1 MYLNRRSCTASKAQ
15 LQSEKEK
22 GETVERR
29 GGVWATLSYFHVSSL
44 GLEGGGGGRAFL
56 PPYHQDNYEVVARV
70 VSLLCRTETGTS
82 RKHRVWI
89 YLTIHVFHES
99 RLPFGARVSRLTFQW
114 GRGSWMGKG
123 WKEGL
128 DIYSCTKMR
137 DEWSRT
143 NERTNV
149 RRWRWS
155 ENFRKIWYHQ
165 FSLNISR
172 LILREEREK
181 DFFSFLIAK
190 ERKIKHL
197 S

>member
-44 GLEGGGGGRAFL
+44 GLEGGRGDRAFL

-89 YLTIHVFHES
+89 YLTIHES

-114 GRGSWMGKG
+114 GRGSWMGETGKR
-123 WKEGL
+123 L
-128 DIYSCTKMR
+128 DIYRAQRCAMS
-137 DEWSRT
+137 DLERT
-143 NERTNV
+143 NERTYDVDDEV
-149 RRWRWS
+149 RISERYDIINSRW
-155 ENFRKIWYHQ
+155 I
-165 FSLNISR
+165 SLAW
-172 LILREEREK
+172 
-181 DFFSFLIAK
+181 F
-190 ERKIKHL
+190 
-197 S
+197 

>member
-29 GGVWATLSYFHVSSL
+29 GRGGLGDVELLPCLFARLGRRGQ
-44 GLEGGGGGRAFL
+44 GLEAFL

-89 YLTIHVFHES
+89 YLTIHES

-114 GRGSWMGKG
+114 GRGSWMGETGKR
-123 WKEGL
+123 L
-128 DIYSCTKMR
+128 DIYRAQRCAMS
-137 DEWSRT
+137 DLERT
-143 NERTNV
+143 NERTYDVDDEV
-149 RRWRWS
+149 RISGRYDIINSRW
-155 ENFRKIWYHQ
+155 I
-165 FSLNISR
+165 SLAW
-172 LILREEREK
+172 
-181 DFFSFLIAK
+181 F
-190 ERKIKHL
+190 
-197 S
+197 